1 MRKSNENIGQKYDK
15 NKAWKTDF
23 NNPRRHFLLQRG
35 GGVDVVHLSDSPN
48 NCVVL
53 ARGAGRL
60 LTKSHRMGGR
70 GGEGR
75 DKSWILG
82 VIGAWCWET
91 EVGQG

>member
-1 MRKSNENIGQKYDK
+1 MGNIVHANIMRKNNENIGQKYDK

-53 ARGAGRL
+53 ARRGCPTAYKKRGE
-60 LTKSHRMGGR
+60 MGEDGV
-70 GGEGR
+70 EG
-75 DKSWILG
+75 
-82 VIGAWCWET
+82 
-91 EVGQG
+91 